1 MTVSFK
7 KPPINEVALGYTFL
21 VRPDLLIP
29 HLGRFWAE
37 ILDVYPNC
45 QHALPIVDGADLGV
59 LGDLPLPRIWFVSAD
74 NTRLVQLQQDRL
86 IFNWRDVGEGR
97 SYVRFPAIR
106 AEFERVRDLF
116 QKYVENVTGQ
126 PIVATGYNLTYVNI
140 IRRIENWSSVDDV
153 SMVFPDLLWRG
164 EKRFLPRPIEQV
176 WKAKFALPNDF
187 GTILAD
193 VQPAKLAKGNDA
205 ILKFELTALSGSL
218 GGRPIDFG
226 EWVQVAHDW
235 IVHSFTDLTGDE
247 MHSKVWLLD
256 DGGE

>member
-1 MTVSFK
+1 MAVSFK

-37 ILDVYPNC
+37 IIDAYPNC
-45 QHALPIVDGADLGV
+45 QHAPPIFDGPDLGV

-86 IFNWRDVGEGR
+86 IFNWRDVGEDR

-116 QKYVENVTGQ
+116 QKYVASVTDQ
-126 PIVATGYNLTYVNI
+126 PIVATGYSLAYVNI
-140 IRRIENWSSVDDV
+140 IRRTENWSSFGDV
-153 SMVFPDLLWRG
+153 SVVFPDLLWRG
-164 EKRFLPRPIEQV
+164 ENRFLPRPIEQV
-176 WKAKFALPNDF
+176 WKAKFSLPNDF

-193 VQPAKLAKGNDA
+193 VQPAKLVKGNDA
-205 ILKFELTALSGSL
+205 ILKFELTALSGSV
-218 GGRPIDFG
+218 GGRSIDFG

-235 IVHSFTDLTGDE
+235 IVRSFKDLTGGE
-247 MHSKVWLLD
+247 MHSKVWLLE